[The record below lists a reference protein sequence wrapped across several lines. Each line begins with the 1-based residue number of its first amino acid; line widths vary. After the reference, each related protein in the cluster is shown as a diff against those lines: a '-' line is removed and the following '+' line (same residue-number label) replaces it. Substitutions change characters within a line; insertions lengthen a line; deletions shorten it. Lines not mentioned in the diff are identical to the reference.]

1 MTTKEEHVLS
11 ALIDASVAQIES
23 LRTAFSELDDI
34 AHSET
39 GRELLRALAIAS
51 LSAQRLRCELETE
64 ATLEDEHYA

>member
-1 MTTKEEHVLS
+1 MITTETPALS

-51 LSAQRLRCELETE
+51 LSVQRLRYELENE
-64 ATLEDEHYA
+64 VAIEDEHYV